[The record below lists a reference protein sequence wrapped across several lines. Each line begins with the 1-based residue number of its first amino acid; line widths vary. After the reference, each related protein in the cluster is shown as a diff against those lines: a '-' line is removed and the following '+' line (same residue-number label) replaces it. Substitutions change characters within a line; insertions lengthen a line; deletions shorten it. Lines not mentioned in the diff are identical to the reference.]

1 MTRMQN
7 AMLHVIRIRI
17 SFQIQKVTSLQQ
29 AWLRVG
35 LVHVP
40 KSLQTMRLKGI
51 LTRIPIYKGNLVSK
65 VKILQ
70 NQLVNTGII
79 QDTKTQKQLH
89 LLLISTISLL
99 NAQIVALKAVNA
111 QELLGSVL
119 RLVQTT
125 NRKLTHLMK

>member
-125 NRKLTHLMK
+125 NRKLTRLMK